1 MALTLS
7 AGDLPG
13 IAIREG
19 IGERIID
26 FSESFDTEEDG
37 DGNILSRLWNLGK
50 SVVGFV
56 VKNVIGFILKVF
68 NFQALWSRIVQNVQ
82 FAINFDF
89 GTSDAALEAQ
99 LKGQWDAYAAQLGGV
114 VGNSL
119 GWVLCGVIPG
129 AFLVKFNAVM
139 GARVLK
145 EVGEEA
151 LDEISANIN
160 FLAQT
165 GTRNLTRAGF
175 IRQFKNLRRWLNDPT
190 HPLYYLL
197 PESLRQAWATG
208 KSWTIAQQIEN
219 RIESIEN
226 QAWQNFVEEFWEET
240 GDACIE
246 AGYVVA
252 GALDTFIAEQRQA
265 KAEQVLEVTPNRE
278 YPREKFILAG
288 PENELRSTLPL
299 AIANYELLDQ
309 RDVGVVSALDPSH
322 LFVKAMPLEL
332 YCKIEFRSD
341 RGNEGPRPSYQISS
355 VKRSRIDDYAFIRQ
369 ICGGAN
375 GYQWGRWKA
384 IATMSDGH
392 TITSY
397 AATEGLAKDRVRDL
411 AQLSDAEILTIN
423 VTHELKEDKRLL
435 IPGLQRDSEQVRPY
449 RIIITNRRYFSTPRP
464 GSKPSKRGYWVP
476 VSARLSI
483 SGATKPP
490 DWDARVAEILLGPVG
505 GVGDI

>member
-13 IAIREG
+13 IVIREG
-19 IGERIID
+19 IGQRIID
-26 FSESFDTEEDG
+26 FSDSFDTEEDG

-50 SVVGFV
+50 SVVGFIFRS
-56 VKNVIGFILKVF
+56 VIGAILKVF
-68 NFQALWSRIVQNVQ
+68 NFQALWGRIVQNVQ

-89 GTSDAALEAQ
+89 GASDAALEAQ
-99 LKGQWDAYAAQLGGV
+99 LKGQWNAYAAQLGGV

-151 LDEISANIN
+151 LDEIAGNIN
-160 FLAQT
+160 FLVQA
-165 GTRNLTRAGF
+165 GTRNLARAGF
-175 IRQFKNLRRWLNDPT
+175 IRQFQNLRRWLNNPT
-190 HPLYYLL
+190 HPLHYLL
-197 PESLRQAWATG
+197 PESLREAWATG
-208 KSWTIAQQIEN
+208 RSWTIAQQIEN
-219 RIESIEN
+219 RIETIEN

-299 AIANYELLDQ
+299 AIANYEILDQ
-309 RDVGVVSALDPSH
+309 RDVGIVSALDPAQ
-322 LFVKAMPLEL
+322 LFAKSMPLEL

-369 ICGGAN
+369 ICGGEN
-375 GYQWGRWKA
+375 GYLWGRWKA
-384 IATMSDGH
+384 IAQMNDGH
-392 TITSY
+392 TITSF
-397 AATEGLAKDRVRDL
+397 AASESLAESRVRDL
-411 AQLSDAEILTIN
+411 AQLSDSEIQTIN
-423 VTHELKEDKRLL
+423 VTHELRQDKRLL
-435 IPGLQRDSEQVRPY
+435 IQGLQRDSEQVRPY
-449 RIIITNRRYFSTPRP
+449 RIVITNRRYFSTPRP
-464 GSKPSKRGYWVP
+464 GSKASKRGYWVP

-483 SGATKPP
+483 SGATKPT
-490 DWDARVAEILLGPVG
+490 DWDARIAEILIGPVG
-505 GVGDI
+505 GIGDF